1 MTEVLHES
9 LAVDGG
15 LPVRQTMLPYGEHTI
30 DDQDVAKVVEALRSK
45 RITTGPMIAE
55 FERALADYS
64 GAKHAVAFSS
74 GTAALHAAAYAAELG
89 PGDEVVTT
97 PLTFVATANCALYQG
112 ATPVFADIL
121 PSTLNIDPADIE
133 RRITPNTKALLPVD
147 FGGQPADLGP
157 IMALAGRHD
166 LVVIEDACHALGAEY
181 KGRKWGSTS
190 HMTVFSFH
198 PVKHITTGEGGMVL
212 TNESMLA
219 ERMRTFRHHGM
230 VYPDQRAP
238 WHYQIH
244 DLGFNYRITDI
255 QCALGLSQF
264 RKLDQFVSRRD
275 TLAQRYH
282 EYLERS
288 PYVTLPA
295 SDEATVHAWHIYVVM
310 LNLDNLTVD
319 RDRIMEA
326 LCAEN
331 VGVQLHYPLVHLQPY
346 YRRELGY
353 SPGLCPVAESIFP
366 RLMTLPLFPSMSEAD
381 QDDVLHALNKVFGR
395 YSSSDD

>member
-15 LPVRQTMLPYGEHTI
+15 SPVRQTMLPYGEHTI
-30 DDQDVAKVVEALRSK
+30 DDQDVAKVVEALRSE
-45 RITTGPMIAE
+45 RITTGPMITE

-64 GAKHAVAFSS
+64 GSKHAVAFSS

-121 PSTLNIDPADIE
+121 PRTLNIDPADIE

-157 IMALAGRHD
+157 IMALAGQHD

-181 KGRKWGSTS
+181 EGRKLGSTS

-212 TNESMLA
+212 TNETMLA

-282 EYLERS
+282 EYLAES

-295 SDEATVHAWHIYVVM
+295 SDETMVHAWHIYVVM
-310 LNLDNLTVD
+310 LNLDNLIVD

-326 LCAEN
+326 LRAEN
-331 VGVQLHYPLVHLQPY
+331 IGVQLHYPLVHLQPY

-353 SPGLCPVAESIFP
+353 SPAFALW
-366 RLMTLPLFPSMSEAD
+366 PSP
-381 QDDVLHALNKVFGR
+381 
-395 YSSSDD
+395 SSHGS

>member
-1 MTEVLHES
+1 MTEVIHDS

-15 LPVRQTMLPYGEHTI
+15 IPVRQTMLPYAEHTI
-30 DDQDVAKVVEALRSK
+30 DDQDVAEVVQALRSE

-55 FERALADYS
+55 FERALADYAGS
-64 GAKHAVAFSS
+64 DHAVAFSS
-74 GTAALHAAAYAAELG
+74 GTAALHAAAYAARLG

-121 PSTLNIDPADIE
+121 PDTLNIDPEDIE

-147 FGGQPADLGP
+147 FAGQPADLAP
-157 IMALAGRHD
+157 IMALADQHG

-181 KGRKWGSTS
+181 KGRKLGSIS

-212 TNESMLA
+212 TDEPTLA

-230 VYPDQRAP
+230 VYPDRRAP
-238 WHYQIH
+238 WNYQIH
-244 DLGFNYRITDI
+244 ELGYNYRITDI
-255 QCALGLSQF
+255 QCALGLSQY
-264 RKLDQFVSRRD
+264 RRLDQFLSRRD
-275 TLAQRYH
+275 TLARRYR
-282 EYLERS
+282 ELLGQS
-288 PYVTLPA
+288 PFVTLPA
-295 SDEATVHAWHIYVVM
+295 TDETTVHAWHIFVVL
-310 LNLDNLTVD
+310 LNLEHLTVS

-326 LCAEN
+326 LRGEN
-331 VGVQLHYPLVHLQPY
+331 IGVQLHYPLVHLQPY
-346 YRRELGY
+346 YRRELGCG
-353 SPGLCPVAESIFP
+353 PGLCPVAESIFP

-395 YSSSDD
+395 YSRSSR